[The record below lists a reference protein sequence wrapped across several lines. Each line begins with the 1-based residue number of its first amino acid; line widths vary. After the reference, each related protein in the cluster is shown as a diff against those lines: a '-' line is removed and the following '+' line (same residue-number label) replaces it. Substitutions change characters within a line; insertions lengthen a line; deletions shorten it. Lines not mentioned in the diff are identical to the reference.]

1 MLEKIKQIK
10 DLETIFNML
19 DNIDDFNL
27 SEDEYA
33 KVINYLAR
41 KYIEVE
47 NVYASIYRDEA
58 KIINAI
64 NKNLETNSN
73 VEITSKLNTTT
84 MEKTARFYNFA
95 SYCIMAVTIYIVCLV
110 LSSFHNEMINK
121 RIVVSSM
128 NYKKHNRLILGASFA
143 YALIV
148 WILYIVLGIILLGD
162 VMFTIRGLIYVL
174 NTLIFTFVALTL
186 ALLISTITNN
196 KNAISGIVN
205 VVALAQAF
213 LCGAFIPTQWLPN
226 SVLTIAHVLPAYW
239 YINTNDI
246 LKELEIISST
256 TLKPVIINSII
267 LILLFF
273 VPKEFIAISFDA
285 AGATTGSISVPL
297 IISFGLGLISTRNDL
312 KANEDS
318 FGMIGIC
325 SIGPIIT
332 VLIMGLFYE
341 LKSNYIFKINE
352 STNLT
357 SLFKG
362 AFLNYGSDILISI
375 IPIIAVLIIYQII
388 TKKYNKKG
396 LQTKQCRETKNISWS
411 SIWNNGGRGK
421 SSRRSCYAS
430 WC

>member
-1 MLEKIKQIK
+1 MIVFNTFWKVIKKYKATVILYTAMLVIFGSTNMQANNKAMTFTNTKPNILIVNNDKDGVLTKNLVDYLNKNTNIVKIKDSEEARDDALFYRDVSYIIYIPTSYSKNVLNGINNTLDIK
-10 DLETIFNML
+10 STNDYNA
-19 DNIDDFNL
+19 
-27 SEDEYA
+27 S
-33 KVINYLAR
+33 LAEMILK

-246 LKELEIISST
+246 LKELETISST

-267 LILLFF
+267 LILFSLI
-273 VPKEFIAISFDA
+273 FII
-285 AGATTGSISVPL
+285 L
-297 IISFGLGLISTRNDL
+297 NNIIS
-312 KANEDS
+312 
-318 FGMIGIC
+318 
-325 SIGPIIT
+325 
-332 VLIMGLFYE
+332 
-341 LKSNYIFKINE
+341 
-352 STNLT
+352 
-357 SLFKG
+357 
-362 AFLNYGSDILISI
+362 
-375 IPIIAVLIIYQII
+375 
-388 TKKYNKKG
+388 KKKR
-396 LQTKQCRETKNISWS
+396 QF
-411 SIWNNGGRGK
+411 
-421 SSRRSCYAS
+421 
-430 WC
+430 

>member
-1 MLEKIKQIK
+1 MIVFNTFWKVIKKYKATVILYTAMLVIFGSTNMQANNKAMTFTNTKPNILIVNNDKDGVLTKNLVDYLNKNTNIVKIKDNEEARDDALFYRDVSYIIYIPTSYSKNVLNGINSALDIK
-10 DLETIFNML
+10 STNDYNA
-19 DNIDDFNL
+19 
-27 SEDEYA
+27 S
-33 KVINYLAR
+33 LAEMILK

-239 YINTNDI
+239 YINTNDF
-246 LKELEIISST
+246 LAELEVLSFT
-256 TLKPVIINSII
+256 NLKPIWINMLVLIVFAIIFII
-267 LILLFF
+267 LNN
-273 VPKEFIAISFDA
+273 IAS
-285 AGATTGSISVPL
+285 
-297 IISFGLGLISTRNDL
+297 R
-312 KANEDS
+312 
-318 FGMIGIC
+318 
-325 SIGPIIT
+325 
-332 VLIMGLFYE
+332 
-341 LKSNYIFKINE
+341 
-352 STNLT
+352 
-357 SLFKG
+357 
-362 AFLNYGSDILISI
+362 
-375 IPIIAVLIIYQII
+375 
-388 TKKYNKKG
+388 KKMV
-396 LQTKQCRETKNISWS
+396 S
-411 SIWNNGGRGK
+411 
-421 SSRRSCYAS
+421 
-430 WC
+430 

>member
-1 MLEKIKQIK
+1 MIVFNTFWKVIKKYKATVILYTAMLVIFGSTNMQANNKAMTFTNTKPDILIVNNDKDGVLTKNLVDYLNKNTNIVKIKDSEEARDDALFYRDVSYIIYIPTSYSKNVLNGINNTLDIK
-10 DLETIFNML
+10 STNDYNA
-19 DNIDDFNL
+19 
-27 SEDEYA
+27 S
-33 KVINYLAR
+33 LAEMILK

-47 NVYASIYRDEA
+47 NVYASIYSDEA

-110 LSSFHNEMINK
+110 LSSFHNEMVNK

-128 NYKKHNRLILGASFA
+128 NYKKHNRLILGSSFV

-148 WILYIVLGIILLGD
+148 WILYIVLGVILLGD
-162 VMFTIRGLIYVL
+162 VMFTTRGLIYIL

-246 LKELEIISST
+246 LKELETISST

-267 LILLFF
+267 LILFSLI
-273 VPKEFIAISFDA
+273 FII
-285 AGATTGSISVPL
+285 L
-297 IISFGLGLISTRNDL
+297 NNIIS
-312 KANEDS
+312 
-318 FGMIGIC
+318 
-325 SIGPIIT
+325 
-332 VLIMGLFYE
+332 
-341 LKSNYIFKINE
+341 
-352 STNLT
+352 
-357 SLFKG
+357 
-362 AFLNYGSDILISI
+362 
-375 IPIIAVLIIYQII
+375 
-388 TKKYNKKG
+388 KKKR
-396 LQTKQCRETKNISWS
+396 QF
-411 SIWNNGGRGK
+411 
-421 SSRRSCYAS
+421 
-430 WC
+430 

>member
-1 MLEKIKQIK
+1 MIVFNTFWKVIKKYKATVILYTAMLVIFGSTNMQANNKAMTFTNTKPDILIVNNDKDGILTKNLVDYLNKNTNIVKIKDSEEARDDALFYRDVSYIIYIPTSYSKNVLNGINNTLDIK
-10 DLETIFNML
+10 STNDYNA
-19 DNIDDFNL
+19 
-27 SEDEYA
+27 S
-33 KVINYLAR
+33 LAEMILK

-84 MEKTARFYNFA
+84 MEKTAIFYNFA

-162 VMFTIRGLIYVL
+162 VMFNIRGLIYVL

-246 LKELEIISST
+246 LKELETISST

-267 LILLFF
+267 LILFSLI
-273 VPKEFIAISFDA
+273 FII
-285 AGATTGSISVPL
+285 L
-297 IISFGLGLISTRNDL
+297 NNIIS
-312 KANEDS
+312 
-318 FGMIGIC
+318 
-325 SIGPIIT
+325 
-332 VLIMGLFYE
+332 
-341 LKSNYIFKINE
+341 
-352 STNLT
+352 
-357 SLFKG
+357 
-362 AFLNYGSDILISI
+362 
-375 IPIIAVLIIYQII
+375 
-388 TKKYNKKG
+388 KKKR
-396 LQTKQCRETKNISWS
+396 QF
-411 SIWNNGGRGK
+411 
-421 SSRRSCYAS
+421 
-430 WC
+430 

>member
-1 MLEKIKQIK
+1 MIVFNTFWKVIKKYKATVILYTAMLVIFGSTNMQANNKVMTFTNTKPDILIVNNDKDGILTKNLVDYLNKNTNIVKIKDSEEARDDALFYRDVSYIIYIPTSYSKNVLNGINNTLDIK
-10 DLETIFNML
+10 STNDYNA
-19 DNIDDFNL
+19 
-27 SEDEYA
+27 S
-33 KVINYLAR
+33 LAEMILK

-246 LKELEIISST
+246 LKELETISST

-267 LILLFF
+267 LILFSLI
-273 VPKEFIAISFDA
+273 FII
-285 AGATTGSISVPL
+285 L
-297 IISFGLGLISTRNDL
+297 NNIIS
-312 KANEDS
+312 
-318 FGMIGIC
+318 
-325 SIGPIIT
+325 
-332 VLIMGLFYE
+332 
-341 LKSNYIFKINE
+341 
-352 STNLT
+352 
-357 SLFKG
+357 
-362 AFLNYGSDILISI
+362 
-375 IPIIAVLIIYQII
+375 
-388 TKKYNKKG
+388 KKKR
-396 LQTKQCRETKNISWS
+396 QF
-411 SIWNNGGRGK
+411 
-421 SSRRSCYAS
+421 
-430 WC
+430 

>member
-1 MLEKIKQIK
+1 MIVFNTFWKVIKKYKATVILYTAMLVIFGSTNMQANNKAMTFTNTKPDILIVNNDKDGVLTKNLVDYLNKNTNILKIKDSEEARDDALFYRDVSYIIYIPTSYSKNVLNGINNTLDIK
-10 DLETIFNML
+10 STNDYNA
-19 DNIDDFNL
+19 
-27 SEDEYA
+27 S
-33 KVINYLAR
+33 LAEMILK

-110 LSSFHNEMINK
+110 LSSFHNEMVNK

-246 LKELEIISST
+246 LKELETISST

-267 LILLFF
+267 LILFSLI
-273 VPKEFIAISFDA
+273 FII
-285 AGATTGSISVPL
+285 L
-297 IISFGLGLISTRNDL
+297 NNIIS
-312 KANEDS
+312 
-318 FGMIGIC
+318 
-325 SIGPIIT
+325 
-332 VLIMGLFYE
+332 
-341 LKSNYIFKINE
+341 
-352 STNLT
+352 
-357 SLFKG
+357 
-362 AFLNYGSDILISI
+362 
-375 IPIIAVLIIYQII
+375 
-388 TKKYNKKG
+388 KKKR
-396 LQTKQCRETKNISWS
+396 QF
-411 SIWNNGGRGK
+411 
-421 SSRRSCYAS
+421 
-430 WC
+430 

>member
-1 MLEKIKQIK
+1 MIVFNTFWKVIKKYKATVILYTAMLVIFGSTNMQANNKAMTFTNTKPDILIVNNDKDGILTKNLVDYLNKNTNIVKIKDSEEARDDALFYRDVSYIIYIPTSYSKNVLNGINNTLDIK
-10 DLETIFNML
+10 STNDYNA
-19 DNIDDFNL
+19 
-27 SEDEYA
+27 S
-33 KVINYLAR
+33 LAEMILK

-246 LKELEIISST
+246 LKELETISST

-267 LILLFF
+267 LILFSLI
-273 VPKEFIAISFDA
+273 FII
-285 AGATTGSISVPL
+285 L
-297 IISFGLGLISTRNDL
+297 NNIIS
-312 KANEDS
+312 
-318 FGMIGIC
+318 
-325 SIGPIIT
+325 
-332 VLIMGLFYE
+332 
-341 LKSNYIFKINE
+341 
-352 STNLT
+352 
-357 SLFKG
+357 
-362 AFLNYGSDILISI
+362 
-375 IPIIAVLIIYQII
+375 
-388 TKKYNKKG
+388 KKKR
-396 LQTKQCRETKNISWS
+396 QF
-411 SIWNNGGRGK
+411 
-421 SSRRSCYAS
+421 
-430 WC
+430 

>member
-1 MLEKIKQIK
+1 MIVFNTFWKVIKKYKATVILYTAMLVIFGSTNMQANNKAMTFTNTKPNILIVNNDKDGVLTKNLVDYLNKNTNIVKIKDNEEARDDALFYRDVSYIIYIPTSYSKNVLNGINNTLDIK
-10 DLETIFNML
+10 STNDYNA
-19 DNIDDFNL
+19 
-27 SEDEYA
+27 S
-33 KVINYLAR
+33 LAEMILK

-174 NTLIFTFVALTL
+174 NILIFTFVALTL
-186 ALLISTITNN
+186 ALLISTIINN

-246 LKELEIISST
+246 LKELETISST

-267 LILLFF
+267 LILFSLI
-273 VPKEFIAISFDA
+273 FII
-285 AGATTGSISVPL
+285 L
-297 IISFGLGLISTRNDL
+297 NNIIS
-312 KANEDS
+312 
-318 FGMIGIC
+318 
-325 SIGPIIT
+325 
-332 VLIMGLFYE
+332 
-341 LKSNYIFKINE
+341 
-352 STNLT
+352 
-357 SLFKG
+357 
-362 AFLNYGSDILISI
+362 
-375 IPIIAVLIIYQII
+375 
-388 TKKYNKKG
+388 KKKR
-396 LQTKQCRETKNISWS
+396 QF
-411 SIWNNGGRGK
+411 
-421 SSRRSCYAS
+421 
-430 WC
+430 

>member
-1 MLEKIKQIK
+1 MIVFNTFWKVIKKYKATVILYTAMLVIFGSTNMQANNKAMTFTNTKPDILIVNNDKDGVLTKNLVDYLNKNTNIVKIKDNEEARDDALFYRDVSYIIYIPTSYSKNVLNGINSALDIK
-10 DLETIFNML
+10 STNDYNA
-19 DNIDDFNL
+19 
-27 SEDEYA
+27 S
-33 KVINYLAR
+33 LAEMILK

-246 LKELEIISST
+246 LKELETISST

-267 LILLFF
+267 LILFSLI
-273 VPKEFIAISFDA
+273 FII
-285 AGATTGSISVPL
+285 L
-297 IISFGLGLISTRNDL
+297 NNIIS
-312 KANEDS
+312 
-318 FGMIGIC
+318 
-325 SIGPIIT
+325 
-332 VLIMGLFYE
+332 
-341 LKSNYIFKINE
+341 
-352 STNLT
+352 
-357 SLFKG
+357 
-362 AFLNYGSDILISI
+362 
-375 IPIIAVLIIYQII
+375 
-388 TKKYNKKG
+388 KKKR
-396 LQTKQCRETKNISWS
+396 QF
-411 SIWNNGGRGK
+411 
-421 SSRRSCYAS
+421 
-430 WC
+430 

>member
-1 MLEKIKQIK
+1 MIVFNTFWKVIKKYKATVILYTAMLVIFGSTNMQANNKAMTFTNTKPDILIVNNDKDGILTKNLVDYLNKNTNIVKIKDSEEARDDALFYRDVSYIIYIPTSYSKNVLNGINSTLDIK
-10 DLETIFNML
+10 STNDYNA
-19 DNIDDFNL
+19 
-27 SEDEYA
+27 S
-33 KVINYLAR
+33 LAEMILK

-110 LSSFHNEMINK
+110 LSSFHNEMVNK

-246 LKELEIISST
+246 LKELETISST

-267 LILLFF
+267 LILFSLI
-273 VPKEFIAISFDA
+273 FII
-285 AGATTGSISVPL
+285 L
-297 IISFGLGLISTRNDL
+297 NNIIS
-312 KANEDS
+312 
-318 FGMIGIC
+318 
-325 SIGPIIT
+325 
-332 VLIMGLFYE
+332 
-341 LKSNYIFKINE
+341 
-352 STNLT
+352 
-357 SLFKG
+357 
-362 AFLNYGSDILISI
+362 
-375 IPIIAVLIIYQII
+375 
-388 TKKYNKKG
+388 KKKR
-396 LQTKQCRETKNISWS
+396 QF
-411 SIWNNGGRGK
+411 
-421 SSRRSCYAS
+421 
-430 WC
+430 

>member
-1 MLEKIKQIK
+1 MIVFNTFWKVIKKYKATVILYTAMLVIFGSTNMQANNKVMTFTNTKPDILIVNNDKDGVLTKNLVDYLNKNTNIVKIKDSEEARDDALFYRDVSYIIYIPTSYSKNVLNGINNTLDIK
-10 DLETIFNML
+10 STNDYNA
-19 DNIDDFNL
+19 
-27 SEDEYA
+27 S
-33 KVINYLAR
+33 LAEMILK

-47 NVYASIYRDEA
+47 NVYASIYRDEF

-246 LKELEIISST
+246 LKELETISST

-267 LILLFF
+267 LILFSLI
-273 VPKEFIAISFDA
+273 FI
-285 AGATTGSISVPL
+285 VL
-297 IISFGLGLISTRNDL
+297 NNIIS
-312 KANEDS
+312 
-318 FGMIGIC
+318 
-325 SIGPIIT
+325 
-332 VLIMGLFYE
+332 
-341 LKSNYIFKINE
+341 
-352 STNLT
+352 
-357 SLFKG
+357 
-362 AFLNYGSDILISI
+362 
-375 IPIIAVLIIYQII
+375 
-388 TKKYNKKG
+388 KKKR
-396 LQTKQCRETKNISWS
+396 QF
-411 SIWNNGGRGK
+411 
-421 SSRRSCYAS
+421 
-430 WC
+430 

>member
-1 MLEKIKQIK
+1 MIVFNTFWEVIKKYKATVILYTAMLVIFGSTNMQANNKAMTFTNTKPNILIVNNDKDGVLTKNLVDYLNKNTNIVKIKDSEEARDDALFYRDVSYIIYIPTSYSKNVLNGINNTLDIK
-10 DLETIFNML
+10 STNDYNA
-19 DNIDDFNL
+19 
-27 SEDEYA
+27 S
-33 KVINYLAR
+33 LAEMILK

-246 LKELEIISST
+246 LKELETISST

-267 LILLFF
+267 LILFSLI
-273 VPKEFIAISFDA
+273 FII
-285 AGATTGSISVPL
+285 L
-297 IISFGLGLISTRNDL
+297 NNIIS
-312 KANEDS
+312 
-318 FGMIGIC
+318 
-325 SIGPIIT
+325 
-332 VLIMGLFYE
+332 
-341 LKSNYIFKINE
+341 
-352 STNLT
+352 
-357 SLFKG
+357 
-362 AFLNYGSDILISI
+362 
-375 IPIIAVLIIYQII
+375 
-388 TKKYNKKG
+388 KKKR
-396 LQTKQCRETKNISWS
+396 QF
-411 SIWNNGGRGK
+411 
-421 SSRRSCYAS
+421 
-430 WC
+430 

>member
-1 MLEKIKQIK
+1 MIVFNTFWKVIKKYKATVILYTAMLVIFGSTNMQANNKAMTFTNTKPDILIVNNDKDGILTKNLVDYLNKNTNIVKIKDSEEARDDALFYRDVSYIIYIPTSYSKNVLNGINNTLDIK
-10 DLETIFNML
+10 STNDYNA
-19 DNIDDFNL
+19 
-27 SEDEYA
+27 S
-33 KVINYLAR
+33 LAEMILK

-226 SVLTIAHVLPAYW
+226 SVLTIAHILPAYW

-246 LKELEIISST
+246 LKELETISST

-267 LILLFF
+267 LILFSLI
-273 VPKEFIAISFDA
+273 FII
-285 AGATTGSISVPL
+285 L
-297 IISFGLGLISTRNDL
+297 NNIIS
-312 KANEDS
+312 
-318 FGMIGIC
+318 
-325 SIGPIIT
+325 
-332 VLIMGLFYE
+332 
-341 LKSNYIFKINE
+341 
-352 STNLT
+352 
-357 SLFKG
+357 
-362 AFLNYGSDILISI
+362 
-375 IPIIAVLIIYQII
+375 
-388 TKKYNKKG
+388 KKKR
-396 LQTKQCRETKNISWS
+396 QF
-411 SIWNNGGRGK
+411 
-421 SSRRSCYAS
+421 
-430 WC
+430 

>member
-1 MLEKIKQIK
+1 MIVFNTFWKVIKKYKATVILYTAMLVIFGSTNMQANNKAMTFTNTKPDILIVNNDKDGVLTKNLVDYLNKNTNIVKIKDSEEARDDALFYRDVSYIIYIPTSYSKNVLNGINNTLDIK
-10 DLETIFNML
+10 STNDYNA
-19 DNIDDFNL
+19 
-27 SEDEYA
+27 S
-33 KVINYLAR
+33 LAEMILK

-128 NYKKHNRLILGASFA
+128 NYKKHNRLILGASFV

-267 LILLFF
+267 LILFSLI
-273 VPKEFIAISFDA
+273 FII
-285 AGATTGSISVPL
+285 L
-297 IISFGLGLISTRNDL
+297 NNIIS
-312 KANEDS
+312 
-318 FGMIGIC
+318 
-325 SIGPIIT
+325 
-332 VLIMGLFYE
+332 
-341 LKSNYIFKINE
+341 
-352 STNLT
+352 
-357 SLFKG
+357 
-362 AFLNYGSDILISI
+362 
-375 IPIIAVLIIYQII
+375 
-388 TKKYNKKG
+388 KKKR
-396 LQTKQCRETKNISWS
+396 QF
-411 SIWNNGGRGK
+411 
-421 SSRRSCYAS
+421 
-430 WC
+430 

>member
-1 MLEKIKQIK
+1 MIVFNTFWKVIKKYKATVILYTAMLVIFGSTNMQANNKAMTFTNTKPDILIVNNDKDGVLTKNLVDYLNKNTNIVKIKDSEEARDDALFYRDVSYIIYIPTSYSKNVLNGINNTLDIK
-10 DLETIFNML
+10 STNDYNA
-19 DNIDDFNL
+19 
-27 SEDEYA
+27 S
-33 KVINYLAR
+33 LAEMILK

-246 LKELEIISST
+246 LKELETISST

-267 LILLFF
+267 LILFSLI
-273 VPKEFIAISFDA
+273 FI
-285 AGATTGSISVPL
+285 VL
-297 IISFGLGLISTRNDL
+297 NNIIS
-312 KANEDS
+312 
-318 FGMIGIC
+318 
-325 SIGPIIT
+325 
-332 VLIMGLFYE
+332 
-341 LKSNYIFKINE
+341 
-352 STNLT
+352 
-357 SLFKG
+357 
-362 AFLNYGSDILISI
+362 
-375 IPIIAVLIIYQII
+375 
-388 TKKYNKKG
+388 KKKR
-396 LQTKQCRETKNISWS
+396 QF
-411 SIWNNGGRGK
+411 
-421 SSRRSCYAS
+421 
-430 WC
+430 